1 MELKAKVEALL
12 FAWGDPITEKE
23 MREALKVTALELRGA
38 LNALKDDLSA
48 DDRGLRLVCV
58 NDSYQLSTK
67 PELFESISEFAKKTR
82 TKSLSN
88 AALETLSIVAY
99 KQPVLKSEIEEIRGV
114 RCDQVL
120 KSLERT
126 DLIAVLGR
134 MEIPGRP
141 KVYGTTETFLRKF
154 GLSGLED
161 LPKEEAIKATEETEK
176 S

>member
-12 FAWGDPITEKE
+12 FAWGEPITEKE
-23 MREALKVTALELRGA
+23 MAEALQVTAIELQTA
-38 LNALKDDLSA
+38 ISELKADLSGEE
-48 DDRGLRLVCV
+48 RGLRLVCV

-67 PELFESISEFAKKTR
+67 PELFEAISDFAKKTR

-120 KSLERT
+120 KSLERI

-161 LPKEEAIKATEETEK
+161 LPKEEVMVETEE